1 MSRSEDDNKLD
12 RIAKYK
18 IFKRAFDTVNF
29 FVESGNIVGGFVLS
43 FSILEDR
50 MKAAM
55 VDCFQAIDEPIESID
70 ISNIPYKKIVSR
82 LKRVNAID
90 DSLRQ
95 RLLDAADLRNN
106 LTHQMMWRLDVFK
119 VEHVEQFLQ
128 LITDLKRAHR
138 AFVRLNKS
146 RK

>member
-1 MSRSEDDNKLD
+1 MSRSEDDDKLD

-18 IFKRAFDTVNF
+18 IFKRAFDTVSF

-55 VDCFQAIDEPIESID
+55 VDCFKAIGEPIG
-70 ISNIPYKKIVSR
+70 SNEVSKIPYGKVVSR
-82 LKRVNAID
+82 LKRVKAID
-90 DSLRQ
+90 DSLGQ
-95 RLLDAADLRNN
+95 RLMDAADLRNT

-119 VEHVEQFLQ
+119 VEHIEQFLQ

-146 RK
+146 R